1 MEHNELPN
9 DTATPDDVRSAIA
22 ALSDVDNYRLRKA
35 ATYCLPGTEYQTPQ
49 ELINEAVIRTMN
61 AASGDRGRR
70 WPRNV
75 PFIAFMMRTIQGIAN
90 DSRESAGQR
99 VTDRIEELA
108 TEAVSVEQVLAQSEH
123 YHPDIVTQALELEEA
138 NEREEQVKAIVGE
151 IDDNFAEDEEVNWI
165 LMGIKDDLPASEVR
179 ELSGMTQSQYDTARR
194 RFRRGLDK
202 LFPEKRKP

>member
-1 MEHNELPN
+1 
-9 DTATPDDVRSAIA
+9 
-22 ALSDVDNYRLRKA
+22 
-35 ATYCLPGTEYQTPQ
+35 
-49 ELINEAVIRTMN
+49 
-61 AASGDRGRR
+61 
-70 WPRNV
+70 
-75 PFIAFMMRTIQGIAN
+75 MMRTIQGIAN

-138 NEREEQVKAIVGE
+138 NEREEQVKAIVGK

-179 ELSGMTQSQYDTARR
+179 ELSGMTQTQYDTARR